1 MPDLETIKLQSNFL
15 RGGITETLADPEQEG
30 FSEDDKNLIKFH
42 GFYQQ
47 KNRDKDIPEQEK
59 HATFLIRG
67 RIPGGRL
74 TAAQYLEWDKLS
86 NRFGGGSLRLTTR
99 QSLQLHGVVKDN
111 LRPVMQAIHRIN
123 LTTQGACGDVVRNV
137 TQAVNPR
144 GLPELSLLDEPAR
157 LLSDHFLAKSSAW
170 AEIWLGEERLAVPGD
185 EAEPF
190 YGKSYLPRKF
200 KIAVTLSGDNG
211 IDLLTNDLGLAAT
224 VKDGALEGYFVF
236 AGGGMGMAHNKAETY
251 PRLADLLGWIPA
263 EKLVATAEAIVSAH
277 RDLGDRLNRRHAR
290 LKYLVQEWGV
300 ERFRGEIELRQGFAF
315 EDREL
320 PDWTIPDLLGWQR
333 RLDGSW
339 ALGVHV
345 LCGRLRDDAKGR
357 IKSALR
363 KIVERFAP
371 DVQLTADQDLIL
383 VGIADSD
390 RQAIETILTESD
402 FAWQAEHPLYQRA
415 MACVSLPT
423 CPLALAEAERFLPRL
438 LSDLQ
443 ARLEAHS
450 LSERAPLLRLTGCP
464 NGCARPYD
472 AEIGVVGMASDKYA
486 IFLGGSPT
494 GERLARPWLQKIPGA
509 KIAEV
514 LDPVLAFWKVQG
526 GPEESLGDFVQRV
539 GIENLPKPE

>member
-15 RGGITETLADPEQEG
+15 RGAIAETLADPEQEG

-47 KNRDKDIPEQEK
+47 KNRDKDIPEKEK

-74 TAAQYLEWDKLS
+74 TATQYLEWDKLS
-86 NRFGGGSLRLTTR
+86 ERFGGGSLRLTTR
-99 QSLQLHGVVKDN
+99 QSLQLHGVVKDD
-111 LRPVMQAIHRIN
+111 LRPVMQAIHQMN

-157 LLSDHFLAKSSAW
+157 VLSDHFLAKSSAW
-170 AEIWLGEERLAVPGD
+170 AEIWLGETRLAAPGD

-224 VKDGALEGYFVF
+224 VKDGLLEGYFVF
-236 AGGGMGMAHNKAETY
+236 VGGGMGMAHNKPETY

-263 EKLVATAEAIVSAH
+263 EKLVATAEAIISAH
-277 RDLGDRLNRRHAR
+277 RNLGDRLDRRHAR
-290 LKYLVQEWGV
+290 LKYLVQEWGT
-300 ERFRGEIELRQGFAF
+300 ERFRGEIEARQGFAF
-315 EDREL
+315 EERKL

-333 RLDGSW
+333 RADGSW

-363 KIVERFAP
+363 EIVERFAP

-383 VGIADSD
+383 IGIADAN
-390 RQAIETILTESD
+390 RTAVETILTESG
-402 FAWQAEHPLYQRA
+402 FSWQAENPLYQRA

-443 ARLEAHS
+443 ARLEAHG
-450 LSERAPLLRLTGCP
+450 LSDRAPLVRLTGCP

-472 AEIGVVGMASDKYA
+472 AEIGVVGMAVDKYA

-494 GERLARPWLQKIPGA
+494 GECLARPWRQKIPGA

-514 LDPVLAFWKVQG
+514 LDPVLAFWKAEG
-526 GPEESLGDFVQRV
+526 SPEESLGNFAQRV

>member
-15 RGGITETLADPEQEG
+15 RGAITETLADPEQEG

-47 KNRDKDIPEQEK
+47 KNRDKDIPEKEK

-86 NRFGGGSLRLTTR
+86 DRFGGGSLRLTTR
-99 QSLQLHGVVKDN
+99 QSLQLHGVVKDD

-170 AEIWLGEERLAVPGD
+170 AEIWLGETRLAVPGD

-224 VKDGALEGYFVF
+224 VKDGVLEGYFVF
-236 AGGGMGMAHNKAETY
+236 VGGGMGMAHNKPETY

-263 EKLVATAEAIVSAH
+263 EKLVATAEAIVSSH
-277 RDLGDRLNRRHAR
+277 RDLGDRLDRRHAR

-300 ERFRGEIELRQGFAF
+300 ERFRGEIEARQGFAF
-315 EDREL
+315 EAREL
-320 PDWTIPDLLGWQR
+320 PEWTIPDLLGWQR
-333 RLDGSW
+333 RLDGNW

-371 DVQLTADQDLIL
+371 EVQLTADQDLIL
-383 VGIADSD
+383 IGIADAN
-390 RQAIETILTESD
+390 RAAVEAILTESG
-402 FAWQAEHPLYQRA
+402 FSWQADSPLYQRA

-423 CPLALAEAERFLPRL
+423 CPLALAEAERFLPKL

-443 ARLEAHS
+443 ARLEAHG
-450 LSERAPLLRLTGCP
+450 LSERAPLVRLTGCP

-472 AEIGVVGMASDKYA
+472 AEIGVVGMAADKYA

-514 LDPVLAFWKVQG
+514 LDPVLAFWKAQG